1 MFFGLQLSQKFLE
14 ELLRQYM
21 STFQQHIQNQRLCHP
36 TGKTMKH
43 FPTCIATLL
52 LFFSHGASAFAA
64 QLAFSDPVTPMEIRK
79 AFYEYSPIAIVRA
92 LKAGDEKNWDY
103 ILSRIEQGDPDW
115 IATAMEYI
123 ASGADAGSAIDLKI
137 ALALALKSNPLMV
150 LSHAASGIS
159 LKDVCSA
166 PFIEAEK
173 QMLLEYGRQALAAL
187 EDVTEDYVRMEK
199 KICVMVLKDMLDKV
213 KRPASAQ

>member
-1 MFFGLQLSQKFLE
+1 
-14 ELLRQYM
+14 
-21 STFQQHIQNQRLCHP
+21 
-36 TGKTMKH
+36 MKH

-52 LFFSHGASAFAA
+52 LFFSCGASALAA
-64 QLAFSDPVTPMEIRK
+64 QPVFSDPVTPMEIRK
-79 AFYEYSPIAIVRA
+79 AYYEYSPIAIVRA

-115 IATAMEYI
+115 ISTSMEYI
-123 ASGADAGSAIDLKI
+123 ASGADAGSATDLKI

-150 LSHAASGIS
+150 LSYSASGIS

-187 EDVTEDYVRMEK
+187 ENINDDYVRMEK
-199 KICVMVLKDMLDKV
+199 KICIMVLKDTLSKV
-213 KRPASAQ
+213 KRPAPTQ